1 MNFNFLRSGIVAAAI
16 LAVPFTAL
24 AADLPAPSYK
34 APAYVSPSFSWSG
47 FYIGVNAGYAFGN
60 SHWEVPV
67 ADPTPRGGLF
77 GGTIGYNYQ
86 TGTWVWGLE
95 GDIAYS
101 TAKGSTAC
109 GATTCET
116 ALTWL
121 GTARGRLGYAGWTN
135 FLPYITGGAA
145 FGNVKATNSVFGSA
159 SSTRIGYTVG
169 LGVEYALFSN
179 WSVKAE
185 YLYVDLGK
193 FNCGTSCG
201 GPAATTDNVSYKTN
215 IVRAGLNYRF

>member
-1 MNFNFLRSGIVAAAI
+1 MTFNFLRSGIVAAAI
-16 LAVPFTAL
+16 LAMPFTAQ

-47 FYIGVNAGYAFGN
+47 FYIGVNAGYGFGN

-67 ADPTPRGGLF
+67 VDLSPRGGLF

-101 TAKGSTAC
+101 SIKGSSTC
-109 GATTCET
+109 GAATCET
-116 ALTWL
+116 ANSWL

-145 FGNVKATNSVFGSA
+145 FGNIKATHSVFGSA
-159 SSTRIGYTVG
+159 NQTKVGYTIG

-179 WSVKAE
+179 WSIKAE
-185 YLYVDLGK
+185 YLFADLGK
-193 FNCGTSCG
+193 FNCGASCG
-201 GPAATTDNVSYKTN
+201 GPAVTNDNVSFKAN
-215 IVRAGLNYRF
+215 IIRAGLNYRF